1 MKLYSPQWKT
11 HKTRDVLE
19 LPEGSKV
26 KIAGW
31 AHAIRDL
38 GGIIFIL
45 VRDADGIIQVV
56 ASKSEL
62 NENVFNKFKDIKP
75 EVVLSIEGVVRKS
88 PKAPGGAEVKATSI
102 EILNKATIPLHLE
115 PSSRSKLTLDERLDN
130 RVVDL
135 RKPRNMVI
143 FKFQSALLKSMR
155 EYLNSQGFIEIFT
168 PRLIATA
175 TEGGAALFPIAYFD
189 MEAFLAQSPQLY
201 KEQLS
206 SVFERVYEIGPLFR
220 AEESQ
225 TDRHVSEYIG
235 VDVEVA
241 FATYEEVMGLLEELL
256 VYSTSRAA
264 KELQDELEKVGLS
277 CLELKKPFP
286 KITYDEAISILTEKG
301 VKIEWG
307 EDFSTEAERKLGE
320 HFKGPFF
327 IIDWPTRIKPFYIM
341 PKPDN
346 PGISLSFDL
355 MIGRIEIAS
364 GGQRIHD
371 KDLLISRL
379 KSAGLEPES
388 FKHHLKCFEW
398 GMPPHAGWGLGLAR
412 LIMVLLGLSDIREAI
427 LYPRD
432 RWRLIP

>member
-1 MKLYSPQWKT
+1 MLHNPQWKT
-11 HKTRDVLE
+11 HRSIDVFK
-19 LPEGSKV
+19 LPEGSRV

-38 GGIIFIL
+38 GGIVFL
-45 VRDADGIIQVV
+45 LLRDGDGIVQVV
-56 ASKSEL
+56 ASKAEVD
-62 NENVFNKFKDIKP
+62 EEVFKRFKEIKP
-75 EVVLSIEGVVRKS
+75 EDVVSIEGVVVKS
-88 PKAPGGAEVKATSI
+88 PKAPGGAEVKAAT
-102 EILNKATIPLHLE
+102 LNVLNRAFIPSHLE
-115 PSSRSKLTLDERLDN
+115 PGGRAKLTLDERLDN
-130 RVVDL
+130 RVIDL
-135 RKPRNMVI
+135 RKPRNMAI
-143 FKFQSALLKSMR
+143 FKFQAALLKNMR
-155 EYLNSQGFIEIFT
+155 EYLNSQGFIEVFT
-168 PRLIATA
+168 PRLIASA
-175 TEGGAALFPIAYFD
+175 TEGGAALFPIAYFE

-241 FATYEEVMGLLEELL
+241 FATHEEVMNLLEDLL
-256 VYSTSRAA
+256 VYSISKTLEEIR
-264 KELQDELEKVGLS
+264 EELEKVGLQ

-286 KITYDEAISILTEKG
+286 RITYDEALAILNEKG

-307 EDFSTEAERKLGE
+307 EDLSTEAERKLGE
-320 HFKGPFF
+320 HFKGPYF
-327 IIDWPTRIKPFYIM
+327 IIDWPTRVKPFYIM

-346 PGISLSFDL
+346 PDISLSFDL
-355 MIGRIEIAS
+355 MIGRIEVAS

-371 KDLLISRL
+371 KELLISRL
-379 KSAGLEPES
+379 KSSGLEPES
-388 FKHHLKCFEW
+388 FKYHLKCFEW

-412 LIMVLLGLSDIREAI
+412 LVMSLLGLSDIREAI